1 MLHAHYSAWGL
12 TLILFLVSYF
22 LMRAGKGKSLEMT
35 HTILRI
41 FYILT
46 VISGMFLVIGYEF
59 WGALYCERGRRPL
72 AYFFDGNDTSKR
84 KKREKKIWPF
94 WLQFMFAFLLVIFYG
109 YSVLHLYQL

>member
-22 LMRAGKGKSLEMT
+22 LMRAGKGKSLEMI
-35 HTILRI
+35 HTVLRI

-59 WGALYCERGRRPL
+59 WGPSIVKGVVALWLIFSMEMILVRG
-72 AYFFDGNDTSKR
+72 
-84 KKREKKIWPF
+84 KKEKKIWPF
-94 WLQFMFAFLLVIFYG
+94 WIQFMFAFLLVIFYG
-109 YSVLHLYQL
+109 YSILHLYQL